1 MPSLREMEEWH
12 ARRVVWRDG
21 VMREYGRKSTFFD
34 MYLPFT
40 DHVDWLDRTAGCG
53 LREHF
58 GIWERWINLCEYS
71 CFFFFFLPF
80 PKKPTHKT
88 PPLSLFSLSL
98 SLSSL
103 FLILSYFSQP
113 PGNSGIKTVNS
124 TTPVVTD

>member
-58 GIWERWINLCEYS
+58 GIWERWINICECLVFS
-71 CFFFFFLPF
+71 LFSSFFSLFFFSFLSFFPQKSQ
-80 PKKPTHKT
+80 PINH
-88 PPLSLFSLSL
+88 PLSLLSL
-98 SLSSL
+98 SLS
-103 FLILSYFSQP
+103 F
-113 PGNSGIKTVNS
+113 
-124 TTPVVTD
+124 

>member
-21 VMREYGRKSTFFD
+21 VMREYGKKSTFFD

-58 GIWERWINLCEYS
+58 GIWERWINLCELS
-71 CFFFFFLPF
+71 FVFSFLSFLFPVFFLLLFFFP
-80 PKKPTHKT
+80 H
-88 PPLSLFSLSL
+88 
-98 SLSSL
+98 
-103 FLILSYFSQP
+103 QA
-113 PGNSGIKTVNS
+113 NS
-124 TTPVVTD
+124 

>member
-58 GIWERWINLCEYS
+58 GIWERWVNLCE
-71 CFFFFFLPF
+71 
-80 PKKPTHKT
+80 
-88 PPLSLFSLSL
+88 
-98 SLSSL
+98 
-103 FLILSYFSQP
+103 
-113 PGNSGIKTVNS
+113 
-124 TTPVVTD
+124 

>member
-58 GIWERWINLCEYS
+58 GIWERWINLCE
-71 CFFFFFLPF
+71 CLVFFPFFSSSS
-80 PKKPTHKT
+80 KKPNSN
-88 PPLSLFSLSL
+88 PPLPLS
-98 SLSSL
+98 
-103 FLILSYFSQP
+103 F
-113 PGNSGIKTVNS
+113 
-124 TTPVVTD
+124 

>member
-12 ARRVVWRDG
+12 ARRVVWREG

-58 GIWERWINLCEYS
+58 GIWERWINLCEYLS
-71 CFFFFFLPF
+71 FFLFFFLFSPM
-80 PKKPTHKT
+80 KPTHK
-88 PPLSLFSLSL
+88 PPPPSLSN
-98 SLSSL
+98 
-103 FLILSYFSQP
+103 FLTFHFLPHSRLEILVSRS
-113 PGNSGIKTVNS
+113 
-124 TTPVVTD
+124 

>member
-21 VMREYGRKSTFFD
+21 VMREYGKKSTFFD

-58 GIWERWINLCEYS
+58 GIWERWINLCELS
-71 CFFFFFLPF
+71 FVSLSFLFFPFLF
-80 PKKPTHKT
+80 PKKPTHKP
-88 PPLSLFSLSL
+88 PPLSLPN
-98 SLSSL
+98 
-103 FLILSYFSQP
+103 FLTFHPFPHSRLEILVSRS
-113 PGNSGIKTVNS
+113 
-124 TTPVVTD
+124 